1 MNICKAKGMRLRL
14 IAILLCLVL
23 MVGIIPVQVF
33 ADDGDGGEEI
43 DDILRVSA
51 SLCFTPTA
59 SYYKDVPIVKDR
71 GCALLVK
78 VLSENVYAGGS
89 VSVELY
95 EETDGEKV
103 SLGTV
108 YNQQIAATGDTRKP
122 ASIYAPFDWTP
133 TRSGDVT
140 FSYCV
145 KNEETAEEL
154 YTGETT
160 VSVLEQDPEN
170 LIPLHHRYE
179 NGGICGY
186 LTGLKLDGAYV
197 ESSTIQSDSDA
208 ACEIAVV
215 LEKTTQQN
223 ASFTLH
229 TIVNRAKNCPGI
241 GDTAGGSKTDA
252 RFFKSGF
259 PVTLEQGA
267 TTFTFW
273 AGPSAGKMT
282 RKYILTF
289 SIAQESTS
297 GDPEPVSVKALNVTT
312 PPSAPYQVAGQ
323 KFDRAGMVVTATL
336 TDDTTVPVVG
346 YTVEP
351 DGPLTLSN
359 TKVTLRYG
367 TVSVE
372 FPITVRPST
381 QISDVQILNGGQILP
396 DLKFLGAAGVGHTKN
411 AYYAFVKYGETA
423 GRFSFRVPE
432 GTEVYISD
440 KQQPVD
446 TDGVCTISIH
456 NGQASSDEN
465 GKSLSWTADD
475 EKVRVQSADD
485 PTIYTEY
492 SFACHIQKL
501 PGMPDQVTDYLCI
514 GSQYTNGSG
523 LGPYGLN
530 AVGTL
535 SGYATSANQD
545 IAAPPTSLG
554 NFGGYIVY
562 YYKDAITDDP
572 NHPYGVDMVISGNS
586 YNSTNKFAEPGQV
599 WVSEDGNTWYALA
612 GSEHYNDTCDWDYAV
627 TYHAD
632 KTYTDNHGNSGG
644 GDIYKFPVKEYYPLH
659 TWPEEEVTE
668 LTMHGIWLKE
678 SDGENEYGNTTAA
691 STSFGYVDCGEM
703 GYGTHV
709 DNPYSQTPRRV
720 DGFDL
725 QWAVDENGFP
735 VDVSQMAFHYVK
747 IQTASH
753 IVNGAIGEK
762 STEVSYMFV
771 PQPEEK
777 AVGKTEMPA
786 SITVDG
792 KKLELKEGQTIYEA
806 EVSGGFNVEVEAP
819 LNANVYINSNYA
831 RLVPFVKIPE
841 HKLVRV
847 IVQEGRKEPCVLLI
861 KLSEG
866 GEAQKAS
873 TITFDAKG
881 GWFNTW
887 RQGGYYRGGVSEVTY
902 TYDAGMQNAPL
913 PIPIYRDNQTF
924 TLDKSMI
931 FKGWSYEGKTYTVYS
946 SELPE
951 ELKMTAV
958 WEQKLPEP
966 YDGDPEAQHTVTVYF
981 SLTQDGEYV
990 VSEATGRTMAQIPVT
1005 VDYFDLANYGLAE
1018 LSRRYCDQSTQPFE
1032 QPTGLHLFI
1041 TALEQYYLG
1050 LPEDECGEGMLK
1062 KYPKL
1067 LTVTGS
1073 SGHMY
1078 MQRFWDHDENL
1089 TYFVNHEYPLMS
1101 EKIGATADWII
1112 LKDGD
1117 VIEVAMYK
1125 DWNFWKKDESGFMG
1139 FRDSSDHTVD
1149 RLEAASSQPVTLH
1162 TIRTYADMNTAV
1174 TYCAVAKNTQVY
1186 YTTDTYFAKDV
1197 SKWNKLAVSDENGEF
1212 SYTFQNPGTYYIGIP
1227 GSDVCAPGVCVV
1239 TVTDSTV
1246 HVTGVELSKDS
1257 LELNVG
1263 ESETLKAV
1271 VKPENATIQSVTWK
1285 STDETVATVD
1295 ADGKVKAVA
1304 PGTAEI
1310 IATTTDG
1317 SYEAVCKVTV
1327 TDSTVHVTGIE
1338 LNKDSLKLYVGES
1351 ETLKAVVKPENA
1363 TIQSVTW
1370 KSTDETVATVDADGR
1385 VKAVA
1390 SGTAEIIAT
1399 TTDGGYEA
1407 VCKVTVQ
1414 KKDTPITPPT
1424 PSKPTKPSTPT
1435 KPDTSKDNLPFTDV
1449 VSGSWYYDG
1458 VKYAYDNGLMNG
1470 TGANAFNPNADTTR
1484 GMIVTIL
1491 ARMEGVNT
1499 SGGATW
1505 YAAGREWAMGA
1516 GISDGTNMTG
1526 KITREQLAAMLY
1538 RYAKMKGY
1546 DVSASADIS
1555 GYTDASGVSGWA
1567 KEAMQWA
1574 VGSGLIQGSGNALT
1588 PQANASRAQIA
1599 TILMRFAQSIAK

>member
-1 MNICKAKGMRLRL
+1 MTSCKRKGIGFRL
-14 IAILLCLVL
+14 IAILLCFVI
-23 MVGIIPVQVF
+23 MAGILPLQVF
-33 ADDGDGGEEI
+33 ADEGDDGGETDTEI
-43 DDILRVSA
+43 RVEA
-51 SLCFTPTA
+51 SLCFTPSA
-59 SYYKDVPIVKDR
+59 KYYKEVPIVKNES
-71 GCALLVK
+71 CAPLLYV
-78 VLSENVYAGGS
+78 
-89 VSVELY
+89 VSTNPMMPANELIVELY
-95 EETDGEKV
+95 EENGGQEKIIGEMENVEVPTKRY
-103 SLGTV
+103 L
-108 YNQQIAATGDTRKP
+108 
-122 ASIYAPFDWTP
+122 PFDWTP
-133 TRSGDVT
+133 ERSGDVT
-140 FSYCV
+140 LGYRV
-145 KNEETAEEL
+145 KRMVDGALQVL
-154 YTGETT
+154 YEGSTT
-160 VSVLEQDPEN
+160 VQVLAHDPDD

-179 NGGICGY
+179 SGDICGY
-186 LTGLKLDGAYV
+186 LTGLELDGADV
-197 ESSTIQSDSDA
+197 ESSTIQSDSET

-215 LEKTTQQN
+215 LKKSTQQN

-229 TIVNRAKNCPGI
+229 TIVNRTTICPSI
-241 GDTAGGSKTDA
+241 GDNAAGATSDK
-252 RFFKSGF
+252 RFLTNGF
-259 PVTLEQGA
+259 SVNLDQGA
-267 TTFTFW
+267 ATLTFW
-273 AGPSAGKMT
+273 AGSASRKMT
-282 RKYILTF
+282 KEYTVTF

-297 GDPEPVSVKALNVTT
+297 GDPDPASVKALTVTT

-535 SGYATSANQD
+535 YGYATSANQD

-586 YNSTNKFAEPGQV
+586 YNSTNDFAEPGQV

-735 VDVSQMAFHYVK
+735 VDVSQMEFHYVK

-777 AVGKTEMPA
+777 AVGKSEMPA

-831 RLVPFVKIPE
+831 RLVPFVKMPE

-873 TITFDAKG
+873 TITFDANG

-887 RQGGYYRGGVSEVTY
+887 RQGAYYKGGVSEVTY

-913 PIPIYRDNQTF
+913 PVPIYRNNQTF
-924 TLDKSMI
+924 TLDTSMI

-958 WEQKLPEP
+958 WQQKLPEP
-966 YDGDPEAQHTVTVYF
+966 YDSDPEAQHTVTVYF

-1062 KYPKL
+1062 KYPNL

-1078 MQRFWDHDENL
+1078 MQKFWNHNENL

-1112 LKDGD
+1112 LNDGD
-1117 VIEVAMYK
+1117 VIEVAMYD

-1149 RLEAASSQPVTLH
+1149 RLEAASGQPVTLH
-1162 TIRTYADMNTAV
+1162 TIRTYADMNNAV

-1246 HVTGVELSKDS
+1246 HVTGVELNKDS
-1257 LELNVG
+1257 LELN
-1263 ESETLKAV
+1263 
-1271 VKPENATIQSVTWK
+1271 
-1285 STDETVATVD
+1285 
-1295 ADGKVKAVA
+1295 
-1304 PGTAEI
+1304 
-1310 IATTTDG
+1310 
-1317 SYEAVCKVTV
+1317 
-1327 TDSTVHVTGIE
+1327 
-1338 LNKDSLKLYVGES
+1338 VGES

-1424 PSKPTKPSTPT
+1424 PSKPTKPSTKPT
-1435 KPDTSKDNLPFTDV
+1435 DEPAKPDASKFVDV
-1449 VSGSWYYDG
+1449 SKNNWYFDAVQY
-1458 VKYAYDNGLMNG
+1458 VLESGLMNG
-1470 TGANAFNPNADTTR
+1470 TSANEFSPNADTTR

-1505 YAAGREWAMGA
+1505 YARGREWAMEN
-1516 GISDGTNMTG
+1516 GISDGTNMEG

-1546 DVSASADIS
+1546 DVSASASLS
-1555 GYTDASGVSGWA
+1555 GYTDASSVSGWA

-1574 VGSGLIQGSGNALT
+1574 VGSGLIQGSNNALT

-1599 TILMRFAQSIAK
+1599 TILMRFAQNIAK

>member
-1 MNICKAKGMRLRL
+1 
-14 IAILLCLVL
+14 
-23 MVGIIPVQVF
+23 
-33 ADDGDGGEEI
+33 
-43 DDILRVSA
+43 
-51 SLCFTPTA
+51 
-59 SYYKDVPIVKDR
+59 
-71 GCALLVK
+71 
-78 VLSENVYAGGS
+78 
-89 VSVELY
+89 
-95 EETDGEKV
+95 
-103 SLGTV
+103 
-108 YNQQIAATGDTRKP
+108 
-122 ASIYAPFDWTP
+122 
-133 TRSGDVT
+133 
-140 FSYCV
+140 
-145 KNEETAEEL
+145 
-154 YTGETT
+154 
-160 VSVLEQDPEN
+160 
-170 LIPLHHRYE
+170 
-179 NGGICGY
+179 
-186 LTGLKLDGAYV
+186 
-197 ESSTIQSDSDA
+197 
-208 ACEIAVV
+208 
-215 LEKTTQQN
+215 
-223 ASFTLH
+223 
-229 TIVNRAKNCPGI
+229 
-241 GDTAGGSKTDA
+241 
-252 RFFKSGF
+252 
-259 PVTLEQGA
+259 
-267 TTFTFW
+267 
-273 AGPSAGKMT
+273 
-282 RKYILTF
+282 
-289 SIAQESTS
+289 
-297 GDPEPVSVKALNVTT
+297 
-312 PPSAPYQVAGQ
+312 
-323 KFDRAGMVVTATL
+323 
-336 TDDTTVPVVG
+336 
-346 YTVEP
+346 
-351 DGPLTLSN
+351 
-359 TKVTLRYG
+359 
-367 TVSVE
+367 
-372 FPITVRPST
+372 
-381 QISDVQILNGGQILP
+381 
-396 DLKFLGAAGVGHTKN
+396 
-411 AYYAFVKYGETA
+411 
-423 GRFSFRVPE
+423 
-432 GTEVYISD
+432 
-440 KQQPVD
+440 
-446 TDGVCTISIH
+446 
-456 NGQASSDEN
+456 
-465 GKSLSWTADD
+465 
-475 EKVRVQSADD
+475 
-485 PTIYTEY
+485 
-492 SFACHIQKL
+492 
-501 PGMPDQVTDYLCI
+501 
-514 GSQYTNGSG
+514 
-523 LGPYGLN
+523 
-530 AVGTL
+530 
-535 SGYATSANQD
+535 
-545 IAAPPTSLG
+545 
-554 NFGGYIVY
+554 
-562 YYKDAITDDP
+562 
-572 NHPYGVDMVISGNS
+572 
-586 YNSTNKFAEPGQV
+586 
-599 WVSEDGNTWYALA
+599 
-612 GSEHYNDTCDWDYAV
+612 
-627 TYHAD
+627 
-632 KTYTDNHGNSGG
+632 
-644 GDIYKFPVKEYYPLH
+644 
-659 TWPEEEVTE
+659 
-668 LTMHGIWLKE
+668 MHGIWLKE

-735 VDVSQMAFHYVK
+735 VNVSQMAFHYVK

-777 AVGKTEMPA
+777 AVGKSEMPA

-792 KKLELKEGQTIYEA
+792 KKLELKEGQTVYEA

-831 RLVPFVKIPE
+831 RLVPFVKIPK

-847 IVQEGRKEPCVLLI
+847 IVQEGRKEPCILLI
-861 KLSEG
+861 KLSES

-873 TITFDAKG
+873 TITFDANG

-887 RQGGYYRGGVSEVTY
+887 RQGGYYKGGVSEVTY

-913 PIPIYRDNQTF
+913 PVPIYRNNQTF

-946 SELPE
+946 SELPK

-981 SLTQDGEYV
+981 SLTQGGEYV
-990 VSEATGRTMAQIPVT
+990 VSEATGRTMAQIPIT
-1005 VDYFDLANYGLAE
+1005 VDYFNLLNYDLYE

-1062 KYPKL
+1062 KYPNL

-1078 MQRFWDHDENL
+1078 MQKFWNHNENL

-1112 LKDGD
+1112 LNDGD
-1117 VIEVAMYK
+1117 VIEVAMYD

-1149 RLEAASSQPVTLH
+1149 RLETASSQPVTLH
-1162 TIRTYADMNTAV
+1162 TIRTYADMNNAV

-1246 HVTGVELSKDS
+1246 HVTGVELNKDS
-1257 LELNVG
+1257 LELN
-1263 ESETLKAV
+1263 
-1271 VKPENATIQSVTWK
+1271 
-1285 STDETVATVD
+1285 
-1295 ADGKVKAVA
+1295 
-1304 PGTAEI
+1304 
-1310 IATTTDG
+1310 
-1317 SYEAVCKVTV
+1317 
-1327 TDSTVHVTGIE
+1327 
-1338 LNKDSLKLYVGES
+1338 VGES

-1424 PSKPTKPSTPT
+1424 PSKPTKPSTKPT
-1435 KPDTSKDNLPFTDV
+1435 DEPAKPDASKFVDV
-1449 VSGSWYYDG
+1449 SKNNWYFDAVQY
-1458 VKYAYDNGLMNG
+1458 VLESGLMNG
-1470 TGANAFNPNADTTR
+1470 TSANEFSPNADTTR

-1505 YAAGREWAMGA
+1505 YTAGRAWAMEN
-1516 GISDGTNMTG
+1516 GISDGTNMEG

-1538 RYAKMKGY
+1538 RYAKLKGY

-1555 GYTDASGVSGWA
+1555 GYTDASSVSGWA

-1574 VGSGLIQGSGNALT
+1574 VGSGLIQGSNNALT

>member
-1 MNICKAKGMRLRL
+1 MTSCKRKGIGFRL
-14 IAILLCLVL
+14 IAILLCFVI
-23 MVGIIPVQVF
+23 MAGILPLQVF
-33 ADDGDGGEEI
+33 ADEGDDGGETDTEI
-43 DDILRVSA
+43 RVEA
-51 SLCFTPTA
+51 SLCFTPSA
-59 SYYKDVPIVKDR
+59 KYYKEVPIVKNES
-71 GCALLVK
+71 CAPLLYV
-78 VLSENVYAGGS
+78 
-89 VSVELY
+89 VSTNPMMPANELIVELY
-95 EETDGEKV
+95 EENGGQEKIIGEMENVEVPTKRY
-103 SLGTV
+103 L
-108 YNQQIAATGDTRKP
+108 
-122 ASIYAPFDWTP
+122 PFDWTP
-133 TRSGDVT
+133 ERSGDVT
-140 FSYCV
+140 FGYRV
-145 KNEETAEEL
+145 KRMVDGALQVL
-154 YTGETT
+154 YEGSTT
-160 VSVLEQDPEN
+160 VQVLAHDPDD

-179 NGGICGY
+179 SGDICGY
-186 LTGLKLDGAYV
+186 LTGLELDGADV
-197 ESSTIQSDSDA
+197 ESSTIQSDSET

-215 LEKTTQQN
+215 LKKSTQQN

-229 TIVNRAKNCPGI
+229 TIVNRTTSCPSI
-241 GDTAGGSKTDA
+241 GDNAVGATSDK
-252 RFFKSGF
+252 RFLTNGF
-259 PVTLEQGA
+259 SVNLDQGA
-267 TTFTFW
+267 ATLTFW
-273 AGPSAGKMT
+273 AGSASRKMT
-282 RKYILTF
+282 KEYTVTF

-297 GDPEPVSVKALNVTT
+297 GDPDPASVKALTVTT

-372 FPITVRPST
+372 FPITVRPPT

-456 NGQASSDEN
+456 NGQVSRDEN

-492 SFACHIQKL
+492 SFACHIQEL
-501 PGMPDQVTDYLCI
+501 PGMPDQVTNYLCI

-535 SGYATSANQD
+535 YGYATSANQD

-586 YNSTNKFAEPGQV
+586 YNSTNDFAEPGQV

-632 KTYTDNHGNSGG
+632 KTYTDNRGNSGG
-644 GDIYKFPVKEYYPLH
+644 GNIYKFPAKEYYPLH

-735 VDVSQMAFHYVK
+735 VNVSQMAFHYVK

-777 AVGKTEMPA
+777 AVGKSEMPA

-792 KKLELKEGQTIYEA
+792 KKLELKEGQTVYEA

-831 RLVPFVKIPE
+831 RLVPFVKIPK

-847 IVQEGRKEPCVLLI
+847 IVQEGRKEPCILLI
-861 KLSEG
+861 KLSES

-873 TITFDAKG
+873 TITFDANG

-887 RQGGYYRGGVSEVTY
+887 RQGGYYKGGVSEVTY

-913 PIPIYRDNQTF
+913 PVPIYRNNQTF

-946 SELPE
+946 SELPK

-981 SLTQDGEYV
+981 SLTQGGEYV
-990 VSEATGRTMAQIPVT
+990 VSEATGRTMAQIPIT
-1005 VDYFDLANYGLAE
+1005 VDYFNLLNYDLYE

-1062 KYPKL
+1062 KYPNL

-1078 MQRFWDHDENL
+1078 MQKFWNHNENL

-1112 LKDGD
+1112 LNDGD
-1117 VIEVAMYK
+1117 VIEVAMYD

-1149 RLEAASSQPVTLH
+1149 RLETASSQPVTLH
-1162 TIRTYADMNTAV
+1162 TIRTYADMNNAV

-1246 HVTGVELSKDS
+1246 HVTGVELNKDS
-1257 LELNVG
+1257 LELN
-1263 ESETLKAV
+1263 
-1271 VKPENATIQSVTWK
+1271 
-1285 STDETVATVD
+1285 
-1295 ADGKVKAVA
+1295 
-1304 PGTAEI
+1304 
-1310 IATTTDG
+1310 
-1317 SYEAVCKVTV
+1317 
-1327 TDSTVHVTGIE
+1327 
-1338 LNKDSLKLYVGES
+1338 VGES

-1424 PSKPTKPSTPT
+1424 PSKPTKPSTKPT
-1435 KPDTSKDNLPFTDV
+1435 DEPAKPDASKFVDV
-1449 VSGSWYYDG
+1449 SKNNWYFDAVQY
-1458 VKYAYDNGLMNG
+1458 VLESGLMNG
-1470 TGANAFNPNADTTR
+1470 TSANEFSPNADTTR

-1505 YAAGREWAMGA
+1505 YAHGREWAIGA
-1516 GISDGTNMTG
+1516 GVSDGTNMTG

-1538 RYAKMKGY
+1538 RYAKLKGY

-1555 GYTDASGVSGWA
+1555 GYTDASSVSGWA

-1574 VGSGLIQGSGNALT
+1574 VGSGLIQGSNNALT

>member
-1 MNICKAKGMRLRL
+1 MTSCKRKGIGFRL
-14 IAILLCLVL
+14 IAILLCFVI
-23 MVGIIPVQVF
+23 MAGILPLQVF
-33 ADDGDGGEEI
+33 ADEGDDGGETDTEI
-43 DDILRVSA
+43 RVEA
-51 SLCFTPTA
+51 SLCFTPSA
-59 SYYKDVPIVKDR
+59 KYYKEVPIVKNES
-71 GCALLVK
+71 CAPLLYV
-78 VLSENVYAGGS
+78 
-89 VSVELY
+89 VSTNPMMPANELIVELY
-95 EETDGEKV
+95 EENGGQEKIIGEMENVEVPTKRY
-103 SLGTV
+103 L
-108 YNQQIAATGDTRKP
+108 
-122 ASIYAPFDWTP
+122 PFDWTP
-133 TRSGDVT
+133 ERSGDVT
-140 FSYCV
+140 FGYRV
-145 KNEETAEEL
+145 KRMVDGALQVL
-154 YTGETT
+154 YEGSTT
-160 VSVLEQDPEN
+160 VQVLAHDPDD

-179 NGGICGY
+179 SGDICGY
-186 LTGLKLDGAYV
+186 LTGLELDGADV
-197 ESSTIQSDSDA
+197 ESSTIQSDSET

-215 LEKTTQQN
+215 LKKSTQQN

-229 TIVNRAKNCPGI
+229 TIVNRTTSCPSI
-241 GDTAGGSKTDA
+241 GDNAVGATSDK
-252 RFFKSGF
+252 RFLTNGF
-259 PVTLEQGA
+259 SVNLDQGA
-267 TTFTFW
+267 ATLTFW
-273 AGPSAGKMT
+273 AGSASRKMT
-282 RKYILTF
+282 KEYTVTF

-297 GDPEPVSVKALNVTT
+297 GDPDPASVKALTVTT

-372 FPITVRPST
+372 FPITVRPPT

-456 NGQASSDEN
+456 NGQVSRDEN

-492 SFACHIQKL
+492 SFACHIQEL
-501 PGMPDQVTDYLCI
+501 PGMPDQVTNYLCI

-535 SGYATSANQD
+535 YGYATSANQD

-586 YNSTNKFAEPGQV
+586 YNSTNDFAEPGQV

-632 KTYTDNHGNSGG
+632 KTYTDNRGNSGG
-644 GDIYKFPVKEYYPLH
+644 GNIYKFPAKEYYPLH

-735 VDVSQMAFHYVK
+735 VNVSQMAFHYVK

-777 AVGKTEMPA
+777 AVGKSEMPA

-792 KKLELKEGQTIYEA
+792 KKLELKEGQTVYEA

-831 RLVPFVKIPE
+831 RLVPFVKIPK

-847 IVQEGRKEPCVLLI
+847 IVQEGRKEPCILLI
-861 KLSEG
+861 KLSES

-873 TITFDAKG
+873 TITFDANG

-887 RQGGYYRGGVSEVTY
+887 RQGGYYKGGVSEVTY

-913 PIPIYRDNQTF
+913 PVPIYRNNQTF

-946 SELPE
+946 SELPK

-981 SLTQDGEYV
+981 SLTQGGEYV
-990 VSEATGRTMAQIPVT
+990 VSEATGRTMAQIPIT
-1005 VDYFDLANYGLAE
+1005 VDYFNLLNYDLYE

-1062 KYPKL
+1062 KYPNL

-1078 MQRFWDHDENL
+1078 MQKFWNHNENL

-1112 LKDGD
+1112 LNDGD
-1117 VIEVAMYK
+1117 VIEVAMYD

-1149 RLEAASSQPVTLH
+1149 RLETASSQPVTLH
-1162 TIRTYADMNTAV
+1162 TIRTYADMNNAV

-1246 HVTGVELSKDS
+1246 HVTGVELNKDS
-1257 LELNVG
+1257 LELN
-1263 ESETLKAV
+1263 
-1271 VKPENATIQSVTWK
+1271 
-1285 STDETVATVD
+1285 
-1295 ADGKVKAVA
+1295 
-1304 PGTAEI
+1304 
-1310 IATTTDG
+1310 
-1317 SYEAVCKVTV
+1317 
-1327 TDSTVHVTGIE
+1327 
-1338 LNKDSLKLYVGES
+1338 VGES

-1424 PSKPTKPSTPT
+1424 PSKPTKPSTKPT
-1435 KPDTSKDNLPFTDV
+1435 DEPAKPDASKFVDV
-1449 VSGSWYYDG
+1449 SKNNWYFDAVQY
-1458 VKYAYDNGLMNG
+1458 VLESGLMNG
-1470 TGANAFNPNADTTR
+1470 TSANEFSPNADTTR

-1505 YAAGREWAMGA
+1505 YARGREWAMEN
-1516 GISDGTNMTG
+1516 GISDGTNMEG

-1546 DVSASADIS
+1546 DVSASASLS
-1555 GYTDASGVSGWA
+1555 GYTDASSVSGWA

-1574 VGSGLIQGSGNALT
+1574 VGSGLIQGSNNALT

>member
-1 MNICKAKGMRLRL
+1 MTSCKRKGIGFRL
-14 IAILLCLVL
+14 IAILLCFVI
-23 MVGIIPVQVF
+23 MAGILPLQVF
-33 ADDGDGGEEI
+33 ADEGDDGGETDTEI
-43 DDILRVSA
+43 RVEA
-51 SLCFTPTA
+51 SLCFTPSA
-59 SYYKDVPIVKDR
+59 KYYKEVPIVKNES
-71 GCALLVK
+71 CAPLLYV
-78 VLSENVYAGGS
+78 
-89 VSVELY
+89 VSTNPMMPANELIVELY
-95 EETDGEKV
+95 EENGGQEKIIGEMENVEVPTKRY
-103 SLGTV
+103 L
-108 YNQQIAATGDTRKP
+108 
-122 ASIYAPFDWTP
+122 PFDWTP
-133 TRSGDVT
+133 ERSGDVT
-140 FSYCV
+140 FGYRV
-145 KNEETAEEL
+145 KRMVDGALQVL
-154 YTGETT
+154 YEGSTT
-160 VSVLEQDPEN
+160 VQVLAHDPDD

-179 NGGICGY
+179 SGDICGY
-186 LTGLKLDGAYV
+186 LTGLELDGADV
-197 ESSTIQSDSDA
+197 ESSTIQSDSET

-215 LEKTTQQN
+215 LKKSTQQN

-229 TIVNRAKNCPGI
+229 TIVNRTTSCPSI
-241 GDTAGGSKTDA
+241 GDNAVGATSDK
-252 RFFKSGF
+252 RFLTNGF
-259 PVTLEQGA
+259 SVNLDQGA
-267 TTFTFW
+267 ATLTFW
-273 AGPSAGKMT
+273 AGSASRKMT
-282 RKYILTF
+282 KEYTVTF

-297 GDPEPVSVKALNVTT
+297 GDPDPVSVKALNVTT

-351 DGPLTLSN
+351 DGPLTLSD
-359 TKVTLRYG
+359 TKVTLHYG
-367 TVSVE
+367 TASVE
-372 FPITVRPST
+372 LPITVQPST
-381 QISDVQILNGGQILP
+381 QITNVQILNGGQILP
-396 DLKFLGAAGVGHTKN
+396 DLTFLGAAGVGHTKN

-440 KQQPVD
+440 QRQPVSA
-446 TDGVCTISIH
+446 DGVCTISIH
-456 NGQASSDEN
+456 NGRASSDEN
-465 GKSLSWTADD
+465 GKALSWTADD
-475 EKVRVQSADD
+475 EKVRVQSAAD
-485 PTIYTEY
+485 PAIYTEY
-492 SFACHIQKL
+492 SFACYIQL
-501 PGMPDQVTDYLCI
+501 VPGMPDQVTDYLCI

-535 SGYATSANQD
+535 SGYSTSANQD
-545 IAAPPTSLG
+545 IAAPPSSLG

-586 YNSTNKFAEPGQV
+586 YNSTNDFAEPGQV

-627 TYHAD
+627 TYYAN
-632 KTYTDNHGNSGG
+632 KTYKDNHGNSGG
-644 GDIYKFPVKEYYPLH
+644 GDIYKFPQKEYYPLH

-668 LTMHGIWLKE
+668 LMMRGIWLKE

-725 QWAVDENGFP
+725 QWAVNEDGLP

-792 KKLELKEGQTIYEA
+792 KKLELKEGQTVYDA

-831 RLVPFVKIPE
+831 RLVPFVKMPE

-847 IVQEGRKEPCVLLI
+847 IVQEGRKEPCILLI

-873 TITFDAKG
+873 TITFDANG

-887 RQGGYYRGGVSEVTY
+887 RQGGYYKGGDSEVTY

-913 PIPIYRDNQTF
+913 PVPIYRNNQTF

-931 FKGWSYEGKTYTVYS
+931 FKGWSYEGKTYTIYS

-958 WEQKLPEP
+958 WEKKLPEP

-990 VSEATGRTMAQIPVT
+990 VSEATGRTMAQVPIT
-1005 VDYFDLANYGLAE
+1005 VNYFNLLNYDLYE
-1018 LSRRYCDQSTQPFE
+1018 LSRRYCDQSKQPFE

-1078 MQRFWDHDENL
+1078 MQKFWNHDENL

-1112 LKDGD
+1112 LNDGD

-1125 DWNFWKKDESGFMG
+1125 DWNFWNKDESGFMG

-1149 RLEAASSQPVTLH
+1149 RLEAASGQPVTLH
-1162 TIRTYADMNTAV
+1162 TIRTYADMNNAV

-1295 ADGKVKAVA
+1295 ADG
-1304 PGTAEI
+1304 
-1310 IATTTDG
+1310 
-1317 SYEAVCKVTV
+1317 
-1327 TDSTVHVTGIE
+1327 
-1338 LNKDSLKLYVGES
+1338 
-1351 ETLKAVVKPENA
+1351 
-1363 TIQSVTW
+1363 
-1370 KSTDETVATVDADGR
+1370 R

-1414 KKDTPITPPT
+1414 KKDTTITPPT

-1435 KPDTSKDNLPFTDV
+1435 KPDTNKDNLPFTDV

-1505 YAAGREWAMGA
+1505 YARGREWAMEN
-1516 GISDGTNMTG
+1516 GISDGTNMEG

-1546 DVSASADIS
+1546 DVSASASLS
-1555 GYTDASGVSGWA
+1555 GYTDASSVSGWA

-1574 VGSGLIQGSGNALT
+1574 VGSGLIQGSNNALT

-1599 TILMRFAQSIAK
+1599 TILMRFAQNIAK

>member
-1 MNICKAKGMRLRL
+1 MTSCKRKGVGFRL
-14 IAILLCLVL
+14 IAILLCFVI
-23 MVGIIPVQVF
+23 MAGILPLQAF
-33 ADDGDGGEEI
+33 ADDGDDGGEIDTEI
-43 DDILRVSA
+43 RVEA
-51 SLCFTPTA
+51 SLCLTPSA
-59 SYYKDVPIVKDR
+59 KYYKEVPIVKNV
-71 GCALLVK
+71 GCAPLIYV
-78 VLSENVYAGGS
+78 
-89 VSVELY
+89 VSTNPVMPANELIVELY
-95 EETDGEKV
+95 EENDGQEKIIGKMENV
-103 SLGTV
+103 EVPTKRYL
-108 YNQQIAATGDTRKP
+108 
-122 ASIYAPFDWTP
+122 PFDWTP
-133 TRSGDVT
+133 ERSGDVT
-140 FSYCV
+140 LGYRV
-145 KNEETAEEL
+145 KRMVDGALQVL
-154 YTGETT
+154 YEGSTT
-160 VSVLEQDPEN
+160 VQVLAHDPDD

-179 NGGICGY
+179 SGDICGY
-186 LTGLKLDGAYV
+186 LTGLELDGADV
-197 ESSTIQSDSDA
+197 ESSTIQSDSET

-215 LEKTTQQN
+215 LKKSTQQN

-229 TIVNRAKNCPGI
+229 TIVNRTTSCPSI
-241 GDTAGGSKTDA
+241 GDNAGGATSDK
-252 RFFKSGF
+252 RFLTNGF
-259 PVTLEQGA
+259 SVNLDQGVGTL
-267 TTFTFW
+267 TFW
-273 AGPSAGKMT
+273 AGISARAMT
-282 RKYILTF
+282 KQYTLTF
-289 SIAQESTS
+289 SIAQGSIS
-297 GDPEPVSVKALNVTT
+297 GDPDPASVKALTVTT
-312 PPSAPYQVAGQ
+312 PPTAPYQVAGQ

-336 TDDTTVPVVG
+336 TDDTTVPVEG
-346 YTVEP
+346 YAVDP
-351 DGPLTLSN
+351 DGPLTLSDK
-359 TKVTLRYG
+359 KVTLRYG
-367 TVSVE
+367 AASVE
-372 FPITVRPST
+372 LPITVQPST
-381 QISDVQILNGGQILP
+381 QITDVQILNGGQMLP
-396 DLKFLGAAGVGHTKN
+396 DLTFLGAAGVGHTTN
-411 AYYAFVKYGETA
+411 AYYAFVKYGETS
-423 GRFSFRVPE
+423 GRFSFHVSE

-440 KQQPVD
+440 QRQPVD
-446 TDGVCTISIH
+446 TDGVCTISVH
-456 NGQASSDEN
+456 NGQVSSDEN

-475 EKVRVQSADD
+475 EKVRVQSAAD
-485 PTIYTEY
+485 PEIYTEY
-492 SFACHIQKL
+492 SFSCYIQL
-501 PGMPDQVTDYLCI
+501 VPGMPDQVTDYLCI

-586 YNSTNKFAEPGQV
+586 YNSTNDFAEPGQV

-612 GSEHYNDTCDWDYAV
+612 GSEHYNDTCDWNYAV

-644 GDIYKFPVKEYYPLH
+644 GDIYKFPQKEYYPLH

-725 QWAVDENGFP
+725 QWAVDEDGFP

-777 AVGKTEMPA
+777 AVGKSEMPA

-792 KKLELKEGQTIYEA
+792 KKLELKEGQTVYEA

-831 RLVPFVKIPE
+831 RLVPFVKMPD

-847 IVQEGRKEPCVLLI
+847 IVQEGRKEPCILLI

-873 TITFDAKG
+873 TITFDANG

-887 RQGGYYRGGVSEVTY
+887 RQGGYYKGGVSEVTY

-913 PIPIYRDNQTF
+913 PVPIYRNNQTF
-924 TLDKSMI
+924 LLDTSMR
-931 FKGWSYEGKTYTVYS
+931 FKGWSYAGETYTTYS
-946 SELPE
+946 ANFPE
-951 ELKMTAV
+951 TLKMTAV

-990 VSEATGRTMAQIPVT
+990 VSEATGRTMAQIPIT
-1005 VDYFDLANYGLAE
+1005 VNYFNLRNYELYE

-1112 LKDGD
+1112 LNDGD

-1149 RLEAASSQPVTLH
+1149 RLEAASGQPVTLH
-1162 TIRTYADMNTAV
+1162 TIRTYADMNNAV

-1186 YTTDTYFAKDV
+1186 YTTDTYFSKDV
-1197 SKWNKLAVSDENGEF
+1197 SKWNKMAVSDENGEF

-1239 TVTDSTV
+1239 TVTDSTI
-1246 HVTGVELSKDS
+1246 HVTGVELNKDS
-1257 LELNVG
+1257 LELN
-1263 ESETLKAV
+1263 
-1271 VKPENATIQSVTWK
+1271 
-1285 STDETVATVD
+1285 
-1295 ADGKVKAVA
+1295 
-1304 PGTAEI
+1304 
-1310 IATTTDG
+1310 
-1317 SYEAVCKVTV
+1317 
-1327 TDSTVHVTGIE
+1327 
-1338 LNKDSLKLYVGES
+1338 VGES

-1424 PSKPTKPSTPT
+1424 PSKPTKPSTKPT
-1435 KPDTSKDNLPFTDV
+1435 DEPAKPDASKFVDV
-1449 VSGSWYYDG
+1449 SKNNWYFDAVQY
-1458 VKYAYDNGLMNG
+1458 VLESGLMNG
-1470 TGANAFNPNADTTR
+1470 TSANEFSPNADTTR

-1505 YAAGREWAMGA
+1505 YARGREWAMEN
-1516 GISDGTNMTG
+1516 GISDGTNMEG

-1546 DVSASADIS
+1546 DVSASASLS
-1555 GYTDASGVSGWA
+1555 GYTDASSVSGWA

-1574 VGSGLIQGSGNALT
+1574 VGSGLIQGSNNALT

-1599 TILMRFAQSIAK
+1599 TILMRFAQNIAK

>member
-1 MNICKAKGMRLRL
+1 MTSCKRKGIGFRL
-14 IAILLCLVL
+14 IAILLCFVI
-23 MVGIIPVQVF
+23 MAGILPLQVF
-33 ADDGDGGEEI
+33 ADEGDDGGETDTEI
-43 DDILRVSA
+43 RVEA
-51 SLCFTPTA
+51 SLCFTPSA
-59 SYYKDVPIVKDR
+59 KYYKEVPIVKNES
-71 GCALLVK
+71 CAPLLYV
-78 VLSENVYAGGS
+78 
-89 VSVELY
+89 VSTNPMMPANELIVELY
-95 EETDGEKV
+95 EENGGQEKIIGEMENVEVPTKRY
-103 SLGTV
+103 L
-108 YNQQIAATGDTRKP
+108 
-122 ASIYAPFDWTP
+122 PFDWTP
-133 TRSGDVT
+133 ERSGDVT
-140 FSYCV
+140 FGYRV
-145 KNEETAEEL
+145 KRMVDGALQVL
-154 YTGETT
+154 YEGSTT
-160 VSVLEQDPEN
+160 VQVLAHDPDD

-179 NGGICGY
+179 SGDICGY
-186 LTGLKLDGAYV
+186 LTGLELDGADV
-197 ESSTIQSDSDA
+197 ESSTIQSDSET

-215 LEKTTQQN
+215 LKKSTQQN

-229 TIVNRAKNCPGI
+229 TIVNRTTSCPSI
-241 GDTAGGSKTDA
+241 GDNAVGATSDK
-252 RFFKSGF
+252 RFLTNGF
-259 PVTLEQGA
+259 SVNLDQGA
-267 TTFTFW
+267 ATLTFW
-273 AGPSAGKMT
+273 AGSASRKMT
-282 RKYILTF
+282 KEYTVTF

-297 GDPEPVSVKALNVTT
+297 GDPDPASVKALTVTT

-372 FPITVRPST
+372 FPITVRPPT

-456 NGQASSDEN
+456 NGQVSRDEN

-492 SFACHIQKL
+492 SFACHIQEL
-501 PGMPDQVTDYLCI
+501 PGMPDQVTNYLCI

-535 SGYATSANQD
+535 YGYATSANQD

-586 YNSTNKFAEPGQV
+586 YNSTNDFAEPGQV

-632 KTYTDNHGNSGG
+632 KTYTDNRGNSGG
-644 GDIYKFPVKEYYPLH
+644 GNIYKFPAKEYYPLH

-735 VDVSQMAFHYVK
+735 VNVSQMAFHYVK

-777 AVGKTEMPA
+777 AVGKSEMPA

-792 KKLELKEGQTIYEA
+792 KKLELKEGQTVYEA

-831 RLVPFVKIPE
+831 RLVPFVKIPK

-847 IVQEGRKEPCVLLI
+847 IVQEGRKEPCILLI
-861 KLSEG
+861 KLSES

-873 TITFDAKG
+873 TITFDANG

-887 RQGGYYRGGVSEVTY
+887 RQGGYYKGGVSEVTY

-913 PIPIYRDNQTF
+913 PVPIYRNNQTF

-946 SELPE
+946 SELPK

-981 SLTQDGEYV
+981 SLTQGGEYV
-990 VSEATGRTMAQIPVT
+990 VSEATGRTMAQIPIT
-1005 VDYFDLANYGLAE
+1005 VDYFNLLNYDLYE

-1062 KYPKL
+1062 KYPNL

-1078 MQRFWDHDENL
+1078 MQKFWNHNENL

-1112 LKDGD
+1112 LNDGD
-1117 VIEVAMYK
+1117 VIEVAMYD

-1149 RLEAASSQPVTLH
+1149 RLETASSQPVTLH
-1162 TIRTYADMNTAV
+1162 TIRTYADMNNAV

-1246 HVTGVELSKDS
+1246 HVTGVELNKDS

-1295 ADGKVKAVA
+1295 ADG
-1304 PGTAEI
+1304 T
-1310 IATTTDG
+1310 
-1317 SYEAVCKVTV
+1317 
-1327 TDSTVHVTGIE
+1327 
-1338 LNKDSLKLYVGES
+1338 
-1351 ETLKAVVKPENA
+1351 
-1363 TIQSVTW
+1363 
-1370 KSTDETVATVDADGR
+1370 

-1424 PSKPTKPSTPT
+1424 PSKPTKPSTKPT
-1435 KPDTSKDNLPFTDV
+1435 DEPAKPDASKFVDV
-1449 VSGSWYYDG
+1449 SKNNWYFDAVQY
-1458 VKYAYDNGLMNG
+1458 VLESGLMNG
-1470 TGANAFNPNADTTR
+1470 TSANEFSPNADTTR

-1505 YAAGREWAMGA
+1505 YARGREWAMEN
-1516 GISDGTNMTG
+1516 GISDGTNMEG

-1546 DVSASADIS
+1546 DVSASASLS
-1555 GYTDASGVSGWA
+1555 GYTDASSVSGWA

-1574 VGSGLIQGSGNALT
+1574 VGSGLIQGSNNALT